1 VVTAMVVLMVSSTT
15 TATIR
20 RHNCNDGDDDHHYND
35 DNHDDDDEYIYS
47 RASTSEMNKRGL
59 RVGLLCTLHALK
71 RLKASAATKK

>member
-1 VVTAMVVLMVSSTT
+1 MVVLMVSSTT

-47 RASTSEMNKRGL
+47 RASTSEMNRKGL
-59 RVGLLCTLHALK
+59 RAGLLRALHAPK
-71 RLKASAATKK
+71 RLKASAVTKK